1 MSDDII
7 SQGGCLCGAIRY
19 QIVGQPFDADYCH
32 CRQCQ
37 RSSGAVVMSWMDF
50 KVNKV
55 TWLIGTV
62 TEFASSEKIKRGFCQ
77 QCGCSLSYRHQ
88 DYAEYITLSIAS
100 LDNPNLVSPNYHIYT
115 DSQVKWLKI
124 DDNCKRYPQARNESV
139 SKTL

>member
-1 MSDDII
+1 MWRDTLPD
-7 SQGGCLCGAIRY
+7 
-19 QIVGQPFDADYCH
+19 CH